1 MADGI
6 SVVSVDGRRQ
16 RGERTRQAIIEAALS
31 LQEEGVL
38 VPTAQQISDRA
49 GVLIR
54 SFFRHFEDM
63 ETLFKAADDQLRDS
77 YEALFIGGDRDGFL
91 EERVNRAVER
101 RSAAFEKLKNIFLGT
116 KAQLW
121 RYEMLRKNYAR
132 NQRGLRKDLEAWLP
146 ELTGLPEV
154 ECESIHANDVIETA
168 LIQRATVTTWKSI
181 WFWIFAFYM
190 GYFWAVFMIIG
201 QWNGMD
207 NPNAQILI
215 YVIGG
220 LGFGFLMSASVKGDI
235 YVNKDHYDLTRPI
248 NKIQMM
254 WPFILFGLAVAH
266 LIAGLVSHGDTL
278 FIYNLVLFSGLSPL
292 YVRPKGKG
300 LLLGW
305 TKLLGFLII
314 IGILLVKRLSYN
326 S

>member
-6 SVVSVDGRRQ
+6 TVVSVDGRRQ

-154 ECESIHANDVIETA
+154 ERESVHAIASFEMWNRLRSEQGLSETA
-168 LIQRATVTTWKSI
+168 SISVVKSTLIS
-181 WFWIFAFYM
+181 
-190 GYFWAVFMIIG
+190 
-201 QWNGMD
+201 
-207 NPNAQILI
+207 L
-215 YVIGG
+215 
-220 LGFGFLMSASVKGDI
+220 
-235 YVNKDHYDLTRPI
+235 
-248 NKIQMM
+248 
-254 WPFILFGLAVAH
+254 
-266 LIAGLVSHGDTL
+266 
-278 FIYNLVLFSGLSPL
+278 LS
-292 YVRPKGKG
+292 
-300 LLLGW
+300 
-305 TKLLGFLII
+305 
-314 IGILLVKRLSYN
+314 SD
-326 S
+326 

>member
-6 SVVSVDGRRQ
+6 TVVSVDGRRQ

-91 EERVNRAVER
+91 VERVNRAVER

-132 NQRGLRKDLEAWLP
+132 NQRGLKKDLEAWLP
-146 ELTGLPEV
+146 ELKGLPEV
-154 ECESIHANDVIETA
+154 ECESVHAIASFE
-168 LIQRATVTTWKSI
+168 
-181 WFWIFAFYM
+181 M
-190 GYFWAVFMIIG
+190 
-201 QWNGMD
+201 WNRLRSE
-207 NPNAQILI
+207 Q
-215 YVIGG
+215 G
-220 LGFGFLMSASVKGDI
+220 LSVKASI
-235 YVNKDHYDLTRPI
+235 SVVQST
-248 NKIQMM
+248 
-254 WPFILFGLAVAH
+254 
-266 LIAGLVSHGDTL
+266 LIRL
-278 FIYNLVLFSGLSPL
+278 LS
-292 YVRPKGKG
+292 
-300 LLLGW
+300 
-305 TKLLGFLII
+305 
-314 IGILLVKRLSYN
+314 SD
-326 S
+326 

>member
-6 SVVSVDGRRQ
+6 TVVSVDGRRQ

-101 RSAAFEKLKNIFLGT
+101 RSAAFEKLKNLFLGT

-154 ECESIHANDVIETA
+154 ECESIHAIASFEMWNRLRSEQGLSETA
-168 LIQRATVTTWKSI
+168 SISVVKSTLIS
-181 WFWIFAFYM
+181 
-190 GYFWAVFMIIG
+190 
-201 QWNGMD
+201 
-207 NPNAQILI
+207 L
-215 YVIGG
+215 
-220 LGFGFLMSASVKGDI
+220 
-235 YVNKDHYDLTRPI
+235 
-248 NKIQMM
+248 
-254 WPFILFGLAVAH
+254 
-266 LIAGLVSHGDTL
+266 
-278 FIYNLVLFSGLSPL
+278 LS
-292 YVRPKGKG
+292 
-300 LLLGW
+300 
-305 TKLLGFLII
+305 
-314 IGILLVKRLSYN
+314 SD
-326 S
+326 

>member
-6 SVVSVDGRRQ
+6 TVVSVDGRRQ

-31 LQEEGVL
+31 LQEEGVR

-154 ECESIHANDVIETA
+154 ERESIHALASFEMWNRLRSEQGLSETA
-168 LIQRATVTTWKSI
+168 SISVVKSTLIS
-181 WFWIFAFYM
+181 
-190 GYFWAVFMIIG
+190 
-201 QWNGMD
+201 
-207 NPNAQILI
+207 L
-215 YVIGG
+215 
-220 LGFGFLMSASVKGDI
+220 
-235 YVNKDHYDLTRPI
+235 
-248 NKIQMM
+248 
-254 WPFILFGLAVAH
+254 
-266 LIAGLVSHGDTL
+266 
-278 FIYNLVLFSGLSPL
+278 LS
-292 YVRPKGKG
+292 
-300 LLLGW
+300 
-305 TKLLGFLII
+305 
-314 IGILLVKRLSYN
+314 SD
-326 S
+326 

>member
-6 SVVSVDGRRQ
+6 TVVSVDGRRQ

-77 YEALFIGGDRDGFL
+77 YEALFIGGERDGFL

-146 ELTGLPEV
+146 ELKGLPEV
-154 ECESIHANDVIETA
+154 ECESVHAIASFE
-168 LIQRATVTTWKSI
+168 
-181 WFWIFAFYM
+181 M
-190 GYFWAVFMIIG
+190 
-201 QWNGMD
+201 WNRLRSE
-207 NPNAQILI
+207 Q
-215 YVIGG
+215 
-220 LGFGFLMSASVKGDI
+220 
-235 YVNKDHYDLTRPI
+235 
-248 NKIQMM
+248 
-254 WPFILFGLAVAH
+254 
-266 LIAGLVSHGDTL
+266 
-278 FIYNLVLFSGLSPL
+278 GLSEKASISVVQSTL
-292 YVRPKGKG
+292 IR
-300 LLLGW
+300 LL
-305 TKLLGFLII
+305 
-314 IGILLVKRLSYN
+314 S
-326 S
+326 SD